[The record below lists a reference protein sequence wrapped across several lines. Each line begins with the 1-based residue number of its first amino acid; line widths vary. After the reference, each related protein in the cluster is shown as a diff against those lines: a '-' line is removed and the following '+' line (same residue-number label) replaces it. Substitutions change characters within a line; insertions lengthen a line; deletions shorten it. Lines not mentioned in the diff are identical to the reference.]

1 MGEAMT
7 EKNKI
12 HSGTLTQNP
21 SQREMIHSMFAREAA
36 AQGIVL
42 LKNEDILPLERSK
55 AIALFGAGAGKT
67 VKGGIGRRCQ
77 QPGNSFHIPGSC
89 GRRCACYK

>member
-67 VKGGIGRRCQ
+67 VKGGIGS
-77 QPGNSFHIPGSC
+77 GDVNNDI
-89 GRRCACYK
+89 